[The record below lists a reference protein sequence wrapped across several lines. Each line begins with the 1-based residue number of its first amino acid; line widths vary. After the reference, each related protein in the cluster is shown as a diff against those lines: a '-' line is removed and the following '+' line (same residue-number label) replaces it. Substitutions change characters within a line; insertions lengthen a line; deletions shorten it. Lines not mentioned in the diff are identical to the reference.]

1 MIFDVTSRLYRLVG
15 QRATSSSAAAD
26 RFASIELQRLA
37 GCEIGDGRDKY
48 GHLFIGSRAEIVAL
62 RESIID
68 CLPSLLG
75 LQDLT
80 AWRRQRIRLS
90 MEFGEFFGSKD
101 RRDEDFGGA
110 TGSCAGW
117 PALIWAAPIY
127 VSTQYTSMQ
136 RWRLPPSD
144 KVLTPIRRLP
154 FTARSIRLRFT
165 EERRAPTLS
174 IHPQQLRPH
183 YPSGVHSQ
191 PKWVKVVRGRYGV
204 RENRQPFSV
213 YEQNLGLAN
222 SDEDEWID
230 RALFPSHDGL
240 VFRTDTGRTKYI
252 DFSVLMLVRLVPGQ
266 CILCTRVEQYLLSL
280 RRDSGE
286 IVDIN
291 AYGREFEAF
300 LGQYVGMQQLVEAY
314 VQ

>member
-15 QRATSSSAAAD
+15 QRAVAGRAVAD
-26 RFASIELQRLA
+26 RFARIELQRLA
-37 GCEIGDGRDKY
+37 GCEIGDGRDRY

-62 RESIID
+62 RESFLD

-75 LQDLT
+75 LQDLS

-90 MEFGEFFGSKD
+90 MEIGEFFGSKD
-101 RRDEDFGGA
+101 SRDKRGGGA
-110 TGSCAGW
+110 SGSCAGW

-136 RWRLPPSD
+136 RWRRPPRD
-144 KVLTPIRRLP
+144 VVLTPIRRLR
-154 FTARSIRLRFT
+154 FTTQSIRLRFT
-165 EERRAPTLS
+165 TDPGAPTLC
-174 IHPQQLRPH
+174 IHPQQIRPH
-183 YPSGVHSQ
+183 YPSGVHSR
-191 PKWVKVVRGRYGV
+191 PKWVKVSRGRYGV
-204 RENRQPFSV
+204 RENRQTFSV

-222 SDEDEWID
+222 SSEDDWID
-230 RALFPSHDGL
+230 RALFPSHEGL

-266 CILCTRVEQYLLSL
+266 CILCSRVEQYLLSF